1 MTTMTATEPPGDW
14 DGDVNETVVE
24 EWVEDTT
31 TFQRVQTVV
40 DTTHQHQTAAR
51 IAERARVSEPTARK
65 HLSAMA
71 DAGRVATGQTE
82 SGTRYRQSPQAVAMR
97 RIAAIHEAH
106 AKRELRAEIQALTEE
121 IAALEET
128 YGVTGPDALA
138 VELGDDEEGWDD
150 VARWRQANENLDIAR
165 AALSLYDFDPDAGA
179 DGDGESN
186 RDRGGFATGDPAGTG
201 RA

>member
-1 MTTMTATEPPGDW
+1 MTTTESPGDW
-14 DGDVNETVVE
+14 NGDVNETVVE

-40 DTTHQHQTAAR
+40 DTTHRHQTAAR
-51 IAERARVSEPTARK
+51 VAERARVSEPTARK

-71 DAGRVATGQTE
+71 DAGRVVSVQTE
-82 SGTRYRQSPQAVAMR
+82 GGTRYKRSPQAVAMR

-128 YGVTGPDALA
+128 
-138 VELGDDEEGWDD
+138 
-150 VARWRQANENLDIAR
+150 
-165 AALSLYDFDPDAGA
+165 
-179 DGDGESN
+179 
-186 RDRGGFATGDPAGTG
+186 
-201 RA
+201 